1 MMERTLCSPA
11 YPAEPFA
18 VRRSHQNFKRLE
30 KMGTLLSNSDKCL
43 KILERVTENAKS
55 KFEARAYVHQFEAFG
70 VGVPEFEEA
79 FLTMD
84 DVRVKYQQL
93 DQQVNN

>member
-1 MMERTLCSPA
+1 MHPFLCT
-11 YPAEPFA
+11 EPFA
-18 VRRSHQNFKRLE
+18 ARRSHQNFKRLE

-43 KILERVTENAKS
+43 KILERVTENAKG

-79 FLTMD
+79 FLTLD
-84 DVRVKYQQL
+84 EVRVKYQQL
-93 DQQVNN
+93 SK